1 MNDRTNPHYLERG
14 NDPIRLSEMV
24 QRRKARARL
33 ADDFQEGKLT
43 MLFNRDHKTGPV
55 KRAGRIF
62 LAGFL
67 SVLLAGSTVAQNPRN
82 VPDVTAMSLED
93 LMNTQVFS
101 VSKRTQKVADAAAA
115 IFVITQD
122 DIRRSGA
129 TSIPEA
135 LRLVPGLEVA
145 RIDQNK
151 WAIGSRGFNGR
162 FDNKLLVLIDG
173 RSVYTPLFSGVYWN
187 VQDVMLEDVDRIEVI
202 RGPGATLWGANAVD
216 GVINV
221 ITKKAKATQSA
232 VVTAGAGTEER
243 AAGGVRYGSK
253 LGDNTYYRA
262 YTKYFDWRPS
272 VYPSGVTAHDGWDA
286 LRGGFRA
293 DWTPAGAN
301 SLTVQG
307 DVYRSRFDETL
318 TVASLSAPYS
328 NTFPNDGK
336 YSGGNI
342 LGRWNHTSEGSSM
355 SLQMYYD
362 NTTITDHSLFGDH
375 QNILDIDFQDGFHAG
390 NSQQFVW
397 GLGYRSIHDKNDASF
412 TVSLQPN
419 QVTLNQF
426 STFLQDE
433 ISLVDNRLQITL
445 GSKFERNEF
454 TGFEIEPNAR
464 LLWNLTPNQS
474 IWTAVSRAVRT
485 PALTEDGLRLNS
497 AVIPPGEPS
506 NPTPFPAVIAVF
518 GCGPGSAL
526 PCSHQFNS
534 EDLLAYE
541 LGYRVQATSSLSL
554 DIATFYNNYS
564 NLRTAEPGAPF
575 PEGSPAP
582 TDFVIPFV
590 AGNKMSGGTYGVE
603 LFADWKV
610 VPKWRLVSSYS
621 YLQMDI
627 HKNIDS
633 QDPTPDNPNGSSP
646 RHQWYLRSSVDLPK
660 HFEQDTTLRFVD
672 HLPSLGLPSYYS
684 LDAHLGWRPVNSLEF
699 SIGGQ
704 NLLNNWHLEFMPD
717 FVNTSPTVVKRS
729 IFGSITVKF

>member
-1 MNDRTNPHYLERG
+1 ML
-14 NDPIRLSEMV
+14 PIRNQNNGSPTVGKRILS
-24 QRRKARARL
+24 
-33 ADDFQEGKLT
+33 LT
-43 MLFNRDHKTGPV
+43 VVALFLGS
-55 KRAGRIF
+55 
-62 LAGFL
+62 
-67 SVLLAGSTVAQNPRN
+67 SVSAQNQG
-82 VPDVTAMSLED
+82 VPDISRMSIEE
-93 LMNTQVFS
+93 LMNVEVTS
-101 VSKRTQKVADAAAA
+101 VAKRPQRVADAAAA
-115 IFVITQD
+115 VFVLTQE

-129 TSIPEA
+129 ASIPEA
-135 LRLVPGLEVA
+135 LRMVPGLQVA
-145 RIDQNK
+145 RIDENK

-232 VVTAGAGTEER
+232 IVTAGAGTEER

-342 LGRWNHTSEGSSM
+342 LGRWNHTSERSSM

-362 NTTITDHSLFGDH
+362 NTTINDHSLFGDH
-375 QNILDIDFQDGFHAG
+375 QNIFDIDFQHTFHTG
-390 NSQQFVW
+390 DSQQFVW
-397 GLGYRSIHDKNDASF
+397 GFGYRSIRDKNDPSF

-445 GSKFERNEF
+445 GSKFERNGF
-454 TGFEIEPNAR
+454 TGFEVEPNAR
-464 LLWNLTPNQS
+464 LLWTVTPNQS

-485 PALTEDGLRLNS
+485 PALTEEGLRLNS
-497 AVIPPGEPS
+497 AVIPPGTLS
-506 NPTPFPAVIAVF
+506 NPTPLPAVLAVF
-518 GCGPGSAL
+518 GSP
-526 PCSHQFNS
+526 QFNS

-541 LGYRVQATSSLSL
+541 LGYRVQATSNLSL
-554 DIATFYNNYS
+554 DLATFYNNYS
-564 NLRTAEPGAPF
+564 GLRTAEPGVPSAEPL
-575 PEGSPAP
+575 PAP
-582 TDFVIPFV
+582 TDIVIPFV
-590 AGNKMSGGTYGVE
+590 ASNKMSGGTYGVE

-610 VPKWRLVSSYS
+610 VPKWRLAASYS
-621 YLQMDI
+621 YLQMNI
-627 HKNIDS
+627 HKNADS

-660 HFEQDTTLRFVD
+660 HFEQDTTVRFVD
-672 HLPSLGLPSYYS
+672 HLPSLNFAGAVGALPSYYS
-684 LDAHLGWRPVNSLEF
+684 LDAHLGWRPVTSLEL

-704 NLLNNWHLEFMPD
+704 NLLNNWHLEFLPD
-717 FVNTSPTVVKRS
+717 FVLTSPTAVKRS

>member
-1 MNDRTNPHYLERG
+1 
-14 NDPIRLSEMV
+14 
-24 QRRKARARL
+24 
-33 ADDFQEGKLT
+33 

-82 VPDVTAMSLED
+82 VPDVTAMSMED
-93 LMNTQVFS
+93 LMNLQVTS

-115 IFVITQD
+115 IFVLTQE

-485 PALTEDGLRLNS
+485 PALTEEGLRLNS
-497 AVIPPGEPS
+497 QVIPPGTPA
-506 NPTPFPAVIAVF
+506 NPTPLPAVVAVF
-518 GCGPGSAL
+518 G
-526 PCSHQFNS
+526 SHQFNS

-541 LGYRVQATSSLSL
+541 LGYRVQATKNLSL

-564 NLRTAEPGAPF
+564 NLRTAEPGAPY

-610 VPKWRLVSSYS
+610 VPKWRLVGSYS

-699 SIGGQ
+699 SIGSQ

>member
-1 MNDRTNPHYLERG
+1 MN
-14 NDPIRLSEMV
+14 
-24 QRRKARARL
+24 RRKEPHRL
-33 ADDFQEGKLT
+33 QQAGDGFSAYGNVPDRESVASLAVQFLEGKLN
-43 MLFNRDHKTGPV
+43 MLFHRNHDSGPAPS
-55 KRAGRIF
+55 AGRIL

-67 SVLLAGSTVAQNPRN
+67 AVCLTSPTPAQTSRS
-82 VPDVTAMSLED
+82 VPDVTAMSMED
-93 LMNTQVFS
+93 LMNLQVTS

-135 LRLVPGLEVA
+135 LRLAPGLEVA

-232 VVTAGAGTEER
+232 VVTAGAGTDER
-243 AAGGVRYGSK
+243 AAGGVRYGGK

-262 YTKYFDWRPS
+262 YTKYFDWGPS
-272 VYPSGVTAHDGWDA
+272 AYPSGMTAHDGWDA

-318 TVASLSAPYS
+318 TVASLSAPWS

-342 LGRWNHTSEGSSM
+342 LGRWNHTSERSSM

-375 QNILDIDFQDGFHAG
+375 QNILDLDFQHGFHVG
-390 NSQQFVW
+390 DSQQIVW
-397 GLGYRSIHDKNDASF
+397 GLGYRSIRDKNESSF

-485 PALTEDGLRLNS
+485 PALTEEGLRLNS
-497 AVIPPGEPS
+497 AVIPPGAPS

-518 GCGPGSAL
+518 G
-526 PCSHQFNS
+526 SHQFNS

-541 LGYRVQATSSLSL
+541 LGYRVQATSNLSL

-564 NLRTAEPGAPF
+564 NLRTAEPGAPRV
-575 PEGSPAP
+575 EGSPAP
-582 TDFVIPFV
+582 TDIVIPFV

-610 VPKWRLVSSYS
+610 VPKWRLAGSYS

-627 HKNIDS
+627 HKNANS
-633 QDPTPDNPNGSSP
+633 LDPTPDNPNGSSP
-646 RHQWYLRSSVDLPK
+646 RHQWYLRSSIDLPK
-660 HFEQDTTLRFVD
+660 HFDQDTTLRFVD
-672 HLPSLGLPSYYS
+672 QLPGLNVPSYYS
-684 LDAHLGWRPVNSLEF
+684 LDAHLGWRPVTRVEL

-704 NLLNNWHLEFMPD
+704 NLLNNWHFEFMPD

>member
-1 MNDRTNPHYLERG
+1 MNDRKNRHHLERG
-14 NDPIRLSEMV
+14 EAPFRLSETV
-24 QRRKARARL
+24 QRREPRARL
-33 ADDFQEGKLT
+33 ADDFKEGKLN
-43 MLFNRDHKTGPV
+43 MLFNRDHETGLAM
-55 KRAGRIF
+55 RAGRIF

-67 SVLLAGSTVAQNPRN
+67 SVLLAGSTIAQNPRN
-82 VPDVTAMSLED
+82 VPDVTAMSMED
-93 LMNTQVFS
+93 LMNLQVTS

-115 IFVITQD
+115 IFVITQE

-129 TSIPEA
+129 TSVPEA

-187 VQDVMLEDVDRIEVI
+187 VEDVMLEDVDRIEVI

-221 ITKKAKATQSA
+221 ITKKAKSTQSA

-243 AAGGVRYGSK
+243 AAGGVRYGGK

-262 YTKYFDWRPS
+262 YTKYFDWAPS
-272 VYPSGVTAHDGWDA
+272 AYPSGMTAHDGWDA

-301 SLTVQG
+301 SLTLQG
-307 DVYRSRFDETL
+307 DIYRTRFDETL

-362 NTTITDHSLFGDH
+362 NTTISDHSLFGDH
-375 QNILDIDFQDGFHAG
+375 QNILDIDFQHAFHVG
-390 NSQQFVW
+390 DSQQFVW
-397 GLGYRSIHDKNDASF
+397 GLGYRSIHDKNNPSF
-412 TVSLQPN
+412 TVSLRPN

-485 PALTEDGLRLNS
+485 PALTEEGLRLNS
-497 AVIPPGEPS
+497 QVIPPGTPANPS
-506 NPTPFPAVIAVF
+506 PLPAVIAVF
-518 GCGPGSAL
+518 G
-526 PCSHQFNS
+526 SHQFNS

-541 LGYRVQATSSLSL
+541 LGYRVQATSDLSL

-575 PEGSPAP
+575 VEGSPAP
-582 TDFVIPFV
+582 TDIVIPFV

-610 VPKWRLVSSYS
+610 VPKWRLVGSYS

-627 HKNIDS
+627 HKNANS

-646 RHQWYLRSSVDLPK
+646 RHQWYLRSSIDLPK

-672 HLPSLGLPSYYS
+672 HLPSLNVPNYYS
-684 LDAHLGWRPVNSLEF
+684 LDAHLGWRPVTRLEL

-704 NLLNNWHLEFMPD
+704 NLLNDWHFEFMPD

-729 IFGSITVKF
+729 IFGSITFKF

>member
-1 MNDRTNPHYLERG
+1 M
-14 NDPIRLSEMV
+14 LS
-24 QRRKARARL
+24 
-33 ADDFQEGKLT
+33 
-43 MLFNRDHKTGPV
+43 NRDHKAGPAM
-55 KRAGRIF
+55 KAGRIF
-62 LAGFL
+62 LASFL
-67 SVLLAGSTVAQNPRN
+67 SILLVGSTVAQNSRN
-82 VPDVTAMSLED
+82 VPDVTAMSMED
-93 LMNTQVFS
+93 LMNLQVTS
-101 VSKRTQKVADAAAA
+101 VTKHTQKVADAAAA
-115 IFVITQD
+115 IFVITQE

-221 ITKKAKATQSA
+221 ITKKAKSTQSA
-232 VVTAGAGTEER
+232 VVTAGAGTDER
-243 AAGGVRYGSK
+243 AAGGVRYGGK

-262 YTKYFDWRPS
+262 YTKYFDWGPS
-272 VYPSGVTAHDGWDA
+272 SYPSGMTAHDGWDA

-301 SLTVQG
+301 SLTLQG
-307 DVYRSRFDETL
+307 DVYRSRFNETL

-342 LGRWNHTSEGSSM
+342 LGRWNHTSEGSSI

-375 QNILDIDFQDGFHAG
+375 QNILDIDFQHGFHVG
-390 NSQQFVW
+390 DSQQFVW
-397 GLGYRSIHDKNDASF
+397 GLGYRSIRDKNDASF

-433 ISLVDNRLQITL
+433 ISLVDSRLRLTL
-445 GSKFERNEF
+445 GSKFEHNEF

-485 PALTEDGLRLNS
+485 PALTEEGLRLNS
-497 AVIPPGEPS
+497 AVIPPGTPS
-506 NPTPFPAVIAVF
+506 NPTPFPAVVAVF
-518 GCGPGSAL
+518 G
-526 PCSHQFNS
+526 SHQFNS

-541 LGYRVQATSSLSL
+541 LGYRVQATSNLSL

-564 NLRTAEPGAPF
+564 NLRTAEPGTPF
-575 PEGSPAP
+575 VEGSPAP
-582 TDFVIPFV
+582 TDIVIPFV
-590 AGNKMSGGTYGVE
+590 AANKMGGGTYGVE

-610 VPKWRLVSSYS
+610 LPKWRLVGSYS
-621 YLQMDI
+621 YLQMNI
-627 HKNIDS
+627 HKNVNS
-633 QDPTPDNPNGSSP
+633 LDPTPDNPNGSSP
-646 RHQWYLRSSVDLPK
+646 RHQWYLRSSIDLPK

-672 HLPSLGLPSYYS
+672 QLPSLNVPSYYS
-684 LDAHLGWRPVNSLEF
+684 LDAHLGWRPVTSLEL

-704 NLLNNWHLEFMPD
+704 NLLNNRHFEFMPD

>member
-1 MNDRTNPHYLERG
+1 MN
-14 NDPIRLSEMV
+14 
-24 QRRKARARL
+24 RRKEPHRL
-33 ADDFQEGKLT
+33 QQAGDGFSVYGNVPDRESVASLAHQFLEGKLN
-43 MLFNRDHKTGPV
+43 MLFHRNHDSGPAPS
-55 KRAGRIF
+55 AGRIF

-67 SVLLAGSTVAQNPRN
+67 AVCLTAPTPAQTSRS
-82 VPDVTAMSLED
+82 VPDVTAMSMED
-93 LMNTQVFS
+93 LMNLQVTS

-115 IFVITQD
+115 IFVITQE

-135 LRLVPGLEVA
+135 LRLAPGLEVA

-232 VVTAGAGTEER
+232 VVTAGAGTDER
-243 AAGGVRYGSK
+243 AAGGVRYGGK

-262 YTKYFDWRPS
+262 YTKYFDWGPS
-272 VYPSGVTAHDGWDA
+272 AYPSGMTAHDGWDA

-342 LGRWNHTSEGSSM
+342 LGRWNHTSERSSM

-375 QNILDIDFQDGFHAG
+375 QNILDLDFQHGFHVG
-390 NSQQFVW
+390 DSQQIVW
-397 GLGYRSIHDKNDASF
+397 GLGYRSIRDKNDSSF

-485 PALTEDGLRLNS
+485 PALTEEGLRLNS
-497 AVIPPGEPS
+497 AVIPPGAPS

-518 GCGPGSAL
+518 G
-526 PCSHQFNS
+526 SHQFNS

-541 LGYRVQATSSLSL
+541 LGYRVQATSNLSL

-575 PEGSPAP
+575 VEGSPAP
-582 TDFVIPFV
+582 TDIVIPFV
-590 AGNKMSGGTYGVE
+590 ASNKMSGGTYGVE
-603 LFADWKV
+603 MFADWKV
-610 VPKWRLVSSYS
+610 VPKWRLAGSYS

-627 HKNIDS
+627 HKNANS
-633 QDPTPDNPNGSSP
+633 LDPTPDNPNGSSP
-646 RHQWYLRSSVDLPK
+646 RHQWYLRSSIDLPK
-660 HFEQDTTLRFVD
+660 HFDQDTTLRFVD
-672 HLPSLGLPSYYS
+672 QLPGLNVPSYYS
-684 LDAHLGWRPVNSLEF
+684 LDAHLGWRPVTRVEL

-704 NLLNNWHLEFMPD
+704 NLLNNWHFEFMPD